1 MAIVYLY
8 KGMLMDM
15 LTNVERMRL
24 ENLKILHA
32 KTPGNGAPTSDFL
45 VKFLKGKG
53 CSVTKTDISNIYW
66 ERKAIDTDLAR
77 AIEIAFNLPAD
88 WMDDAHDFVF
98 SLTAAE
104 NLVMNRLLSTPAD
117 VKGHL
122 SSLILSISHSRVDQ

>member
-66 ERKAIDTDLAR
+66 ERKAIDTDPQ
-77 AIEIAFNLPAD
+77 IG
-88 WMDDAHDFVF
+88 WMM
-98 SLTAAE
+98 L
-104 NLVMNRLLSTPAD
+104 M
-117 VKGHL
+117 
-122 SSLILSISHSRVDQ
+122 ILYFL